1 MFNIYCDESCH
12 LENDKQKSM
21 VIGSIKVP
29 RSLLKEVSE
38 DIRDIKV
45 KHGLSR
51 YAEIKWTKVSP
62 SKTSLYIDLIN
73 YFFDNPVL
81 TFRAII
87 IKDKQQL
94 DHSAFDQ
101 SHDDWYYK
109 MYYFMLRPIVDT
121 NDIHVY
127 LDIKDTNSAHKVVN
141 LREYL
146 CNYLHDFDREK
157 ITKMQLIR
165 SEESQ
170 VLQLADLLM
179 GAVSYENRGL
189 SKSDAKLAIIN
200 RIKKLTGHSLV
211 TTTVLSERK
220 FNLFTWEPQQRL

>member
-12 LENDKQKSM
+12 LENDGQNSM

-29 RSLLKEVSE
+29 RSILKEISE
-38 DIRDIKV
+38 NIKDIKER
-45 KHGLSR
+45 HGLDR
-51 YAEIKWTKVSP
+51 QTEIKWTKVSP
-62 SKTSLYIDLIN
+62 AKTDLYLDLID
-73 YFFDNPVL
+73 YFFDNQLL

-87 IKDKQQL
+87 IKDKRKL

-109 MYYFMLRPIVDT
+109 MYYLMLRPIIDMK
-121 NDIHVY
+121 DLHIY
-127 LDIKDTNSAHKVVN
+127 IDIKDTNSSHKVVR

-146 CNYLHDFDREK
+146 CNYLYDFNRER

-189 SKSDAKLAIIN
+189 STSPAKTKVVQK
-200 RIKKLTGHSLV
+200 IKDITGYSLTN
-211 TTTVLSERK
+211 TTVLSERK
-220 FNLFTWEPQQRL
+220 FNLFTWEPQQKF